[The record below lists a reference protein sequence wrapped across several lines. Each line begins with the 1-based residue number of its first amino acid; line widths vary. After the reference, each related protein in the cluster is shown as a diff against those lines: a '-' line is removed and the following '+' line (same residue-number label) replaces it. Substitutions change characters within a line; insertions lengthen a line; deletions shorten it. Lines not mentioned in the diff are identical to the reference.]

1 MDCACM
7 AARAAS
13 ALDLVVPVARITHGP
28 LRALAHLLKEPA
40 AAGPTAGTQER
51 TMFSKRKVADV
62 MTRDVL
68 TLYEESSLQQVLSA
82 LGPYRFRHL
91 PVVDGKRVVGIISQ
105 RDLLLLSTQGLG
117 HGPASQA
124 REARLMEEVFLR
136 DVMTTQVVTI
146 EPEATLAEAGRRMLE
161 SRIGALPVV
170 DRDGELVGIVTEND
184 LLRSFVQAA

>member
-1 MDCACM
+1 
-7 AARAAS
+7 
-13 ALDLVVPVARITHGP
+13 
-28 LRALAHLLKEPA
+28 
-40 AAGPTAGTQER
+40 
-51 TMFSKRKVADV
+51 MFSKRKVADV

-68 TLYEESSLQQVLSA
+68 TLYEESSLQQVLSV